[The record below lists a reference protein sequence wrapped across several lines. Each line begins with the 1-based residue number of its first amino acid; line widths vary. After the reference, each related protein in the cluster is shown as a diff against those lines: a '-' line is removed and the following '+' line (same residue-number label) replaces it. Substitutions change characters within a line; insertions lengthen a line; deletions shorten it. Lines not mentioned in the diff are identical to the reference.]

1 MLTLKEK
8 IARSRRLEQLTTEF
22 NIYTDAARKQS
33 KFTQYYMDKACA
45 VGYKIDELKGEEK
58 EL

>member
-1 MLTLKEK
+1 MGTLKEK
-8 IARSRRLEQLTTEF
+8 VARVRKLDALKIEFKSYTE
-22 NIYTDAARKQS
+22 AARKQS